1 MDLGAQRQTEI
12 QLGTDRNQARAKM
25 NSALPYID
33 PHLGAKTPGVA
44 VLPHVPPP
52 AWPHSTGPHTSC
64 WSASPR
70 RPALCLFPS
79 LACWSQSSLCP
90 TSSCLSSQGFR
101 LRVERVTSRRTCLQ
115 KAQPYPG
122 LAPQPDSRRLCTKA
136 PLFPQPPDAPQCTGH
151 KKPFFPQFH
160 SLQAH
165 PSGEA
170 EGWGDSELLVSPP
183 LPPPPHTRPP
193 WAARMWRQSWGR
205 FWDQWPRCLTV
216 PQPPSLH

>member
-1 MDLGAQRQTEI
+1 MEGLRSRKSSELHPSLLPRAKILHPPLNLFRVLILFERIKKEGEAVDLGAQRQTEI

-136 PLFPQPPDAPQCTGH
+136 PLFPRPPDAPNALGIRSLS
-151 KKPFFPQFH
+151 FPSFIPYRPI
-160 SLQAH
+160 LQERLRGGGTA
-165 PSGEA
+165 SY
-170 EGWGDSELLVSPP
+170 
-183 LPPPPHTRPP
+183 
-193 WAARMWRQSWGR
+193 
-205 FWDQWPRCLTV
+205 
-216 PQPPSLH
+216 